1 MANTHAVSDRC
12 TLTVLSVTCGA
23 VRKRTHVSEAALG
36 GRGRHR
42 GRRRRKNLSIKHG
55 RGSSLA
61 AFGRGSRPVHG
72 IGRRSVAVP
81 VHECRW
87 WGGEEDSDSVLVGC
101 RRFEDRVVLLAC
113 VGTGARCLMPWV
125 VGGRSWL
132 SGWGPLALY
141 IITPAKHPLSRK

>member
-12 TLTVLSVTCGA
+12 TLTVLSVTCGGRTETDPR
-23 VRKRTHVSEAALG
+23 VRGSA
-36 GRGRHR
+36 GRPRQAPWKKKK
-42 GRRRRKNLSIKHG
+42 KNLSIKHG

>member
-36 GRGRHR
+36 GRGRH
-42 GRRRRKNLSIKHG
+42 

-113 VGTGARCLMPWV
+113 VGTEHAALMRHGM
-125 VGGRSWL
+125 GGGGSF
-132 SGWGPLALY
+132 LAIWAGTLC
-141 IITPAKHPLSRK
+141 ALHHHAS